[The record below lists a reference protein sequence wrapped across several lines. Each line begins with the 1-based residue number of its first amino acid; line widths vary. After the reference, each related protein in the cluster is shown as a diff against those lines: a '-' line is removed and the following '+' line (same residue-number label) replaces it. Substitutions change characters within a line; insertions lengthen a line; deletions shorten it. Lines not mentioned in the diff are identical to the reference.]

1 MMLYFAWV
9 SALVVGMFSAH
20 VLQTL
25 FFPYFWK
32 DFFFLL
38 SLIRFGAK
46 LELFRLTS
54 RVCTVLDRF
63 IQQAH
68 RIPDKPFI
76 IYEGSVHT
84 YKDIEERSNRLANV
98 FLQKLKITKGDC
110 VAMLMNNEPDFVCV
124 WFGLA
129 KVGCPVAFLNTNIKS
144 RSLLHCINSC
154 GAKAV
159 IVGADLVECVH
170 GIISDLLEDNIQV
183 WTMKSHCGDTNVESV
198 MDHIE
203 AATDKPVPA
212 SLRATTSLKSPT
224 LYIFTSGTTG
234 LPKAAVITHL
244 QSLKAAGGFWAFGV
258 TENDVIY
265 IPLPLYHSA
274 ASLLGIGGTIA
285 LAALGRPAPYSTP
298 ERDRSIR
305 PLQRPALGPPSSIR
319 SCCDAQSTTASPCMF
334 QRHGLCGSFGTL
346 LPQRRTRGHH
356 RTLFRRR
363 RTRGRHQSAFGASG
377 FAAAM
382 GLRCR
387 DAGPAAAI
395 GVPPGVIRLTAAIG
409 LHPSFAGPADVSRHQ
424 ASCAKPVIVPGSTPT
439 AAARDGSCC
448 CAQPRLP
455 ELPPIAVQTSRVAA
469 SYGATCILK
478 KKFSVSQFWTD
489 CRKHNATVFQYIGEL
504 CRYLC
509 NQPKTEID
517 KVHSVRMGVGNGLR
531 QDVWQ
536 EFHRRFGNIKM
547 CEVYGSTEGNLCF
560 MNYMGKIGTVGRSN
574 FIYRLLLKYD
584 LVKYDMMKDEP
595 MKDQYGFCQRV
606 KKGDLMA
613 EDSDGFISF
622 KDRVGDTYRWKGEN
636 VATTEVAESLG
647 SVDFIQE
654 VNVYGVEIP
663 GHEGRAG
670 MAAMIVKPGFMFDGN
685 TLFKHVVMELPTY
698 ARPVFLRLQ
707 VVMEMTSTFKHQ
719 KFQLVQNGY
728 NPSTISDP
736 LYVLD
741 YQQNSYVPLT
751 KIVYQSILC
760 GELKL

>member
-285 LAALGRPAPYSTP
+285 L
-298 ERDRSIR
+298 
-305 PLQRPALGPPSSIR
+305 
-319 SCCDAQSTTASPCMF
+319 
-334 QRHGLCGSFGTL
+334 
-346 LPQRRTRGHH
+346 
-356 RTLFRRR
+356 
-363 RTRGRHQSAFGASG
+363 
-377 FAAAM
+377 
-382 GLRCR
+382 
-387 DAGPAAAI
+387 
-395 GVPPGVIRLTAAIG
+395 
-409 LHPSFAGPADVSRHQ
+409 
-424 ASCAKPVIVPGSTPT
+424 
-439 AAARDGSCC
+439 
-448 CAQPRLP
+448 
-455 ELPPIAVQTSRVAA
+455 
-469 SYGATCILK
+469 GATCILK

-606 KKGDLMA
+606 KKGETGLLLSKVSAVTPFFGYAGSKQLTEKKLIRNVFVKGDAYFNTGDLMA